1 MQNNHE
7 FVEIRISA
15 LIGRSQDR
23 ALALNKAYRVIVQEQ
38 SFVQGRDAT
47 VTPVETVHRSVA
59 IDTPTGVR
67 EVVSGP

>member
-59 IDTPTGVR
+59 IDTPTGVQTPI
-67 EVVSGP
+67 SGP